1 MSHQVFEEISQPMP
15 VYQVGDF
22 PPGIFSWM
30 EVHSWINPNAELE
43 TFQDQVAIRQTWMAI
58 CRMDVLE
65 AVLCTPGF
73 SGALMNQFD
82 RFYDFVQDNLG
93 QLENLNQCWDY
104 KSFVE
109 ELTTVCIQ
117 SFQSAKAVYE
127 DILAHAECLETIS
140 GMGLKLDDEEKVF
153 LRAIRATRPTKQGE

>member
-1 MSHQVFEEISQPMP
+1 MSHEFFEEILDQPMP
-15 VYQVGDF
+15 EYVSERGVKGLLGWVDTVESIDPQD
-22 PPGIFSWM
+22 
-30 EVHSWINPNAELE
+30 ELATYGE
-43 TFQDQVAIRQTWMAI
+43 QVAVRQTWMAC

-65 AVLCTPGF
+65 AVLCTPGGF

-104 KSFVE
+104 ESFVQ
-109 ELTTVCIQ
+109 ELTTICIQ

-140 GMGLKLDDEEKVF
+140 GMGMRLSDEEKVF
-153 LRAIRATRPTKQGE
+153 LRAIRATKQGE